1 MLSQL
6 CKPDKV
12 NSTACWHNTNNK
24 KKKET
29 GKIYEAKTNT
39 VEVRKQYIHEKTQ
52 RYIFL
57 TLTDTAVRG
66 ERCHAL

>member
-1 MLSQL
+1 MLYE
-6 CKPDKV
+6 KPPKNNNDVPRKK
-12 NSTACWHNTNNK
+12 TNK